1 MKRRTL
7 KFVRENLQIEG
18 ENLKFEER
26 VLKYDMYREYS
37 IDKKSLEI
45 IRLLSLDGRLSL
57 TKLGEKVNLRHSS
70 VRDRL
75 NKLIKSGLIRVQA
88 NISLEKFNFCVA
100 LIEAEVLDLR
110 SIRDLIEKLCNC
122 PRVAFYFMEWNY
134 SRFYLLV
141 RARTPDAIKAFV
153 EKNLTRENGVSV
165 KKITFGKIL
174 SPEFLPVK
182 IHESSKYTPE
192 CESCEMS
199 VKLGVCEGC
208 RGEL

>member
-1 MKRRTL
+1 MHKR
-7 KFVRENLQIEG
+7 F
-18 ENLKFEER
+18 
-26 VLKYDMYREYS
+26 D
-37 IDKKSLEI
+37 IDEKDLEI

-57 TKLGEKVNLRHSS
+57 TKLGKRVHLRHSS

-75 NKLIKSGLIRVQA
+75 NKLVRSGLIKVQA
-88 NISLEKFNFCVA
+88 NISLEKFNFCTA
-100 LIEAEVLDLR
+100 LIEAEILDLR
-110 SIRDLIEKLCNC
+110 SIRNLIEKLCNC
-122 PRVAFYFMEWNY
+122 PRVAFYFIEWNY

-141 RARTPDAIKAFV
+141 RARTPDSIKAFV
-153 EKNLTRENGVSV
+153 EKNLTKENGVRV
-165 KKITFGKIL
+165 KKVTFGKIL

-182 IHESSKYTPE
+182 VHDSSMYIPE